1 MKEHKFVIQGGKEL
15 FGTIVNQ
22 TSKNAVLPI
31 MSASLLANGEVKLKN
46 VPKITDV
53 YHMLEILQL
62 LGIAIEK
69 YGHNISLNMSNV
81 RDVGI
86 DSELSKTMRSS
97 LFLLGSYLSRFKH
110 CTLTL
115 PGGCDIG
122 GRPIDIHI
130 KCLKGLGVK
139 VKELGESVFFD
150 ATNAKCGKVKLRM
163 PSVGA
168 TENLVQFASKLKGKT
183 TILNAA
189 REPEVVDLC
198 NFLIAMGAKIS
209 GAGTNRIVVHGVEK
223 LKGVEYTPIPD
234 RIVSGTIMTAVAM
247 CGGDVYILNAGVN
260 QNIKN
265 IEILRSMGC
274 QIETKNDIIHIVSNK
289 NLNSIGCV
297 KTGCYPKF
305 ATDMQSNI
313 LVISC
318 VSNGKTTIYERI
330 FENRFH
336 IVQHLKKMGANI
348 KIISPHKVEIVGT
361 KELAP
366 AEVDALDLRGGAG
379 LVIAGL
385 SAKGETV
392 VNNVGFIDRG
402 YENLE
407 KMFACLNADIRRV

>member
-1 MKEHKFVIQGGKEL
+1 MKENKFVIQGGKKL

-31 MSASLLANGEVKLKN
+31 MSACLLTNGEVKLKN

-62 LGIAIEK
+62 LGVGIK
-69 YGHNISLNMSNV
+69 KFGHNITLNTLNMS
-81 RDVGI
+81 DVGI

-97 LFLLGSYLSRFKH
+97 LFLLGSYLSKFKH

-122 GRPIDIHI
+122 KRPIDIHI
-130 KCLKGLGVK
+130 KSLKKLGVK
-139 VKELGESVFFD
+139 VKELGEFVFFD

-189 REPEVVDLC
+189 KEPEVVDLC
-198 NFLIAMGAKIS
+198 NFLNAMGAKIS
-209 GAGTNRIVVHGVEK
+209 GAGTNKIVVQGVEN

-247 CGGDVYILNAGVN
+247 CGGDVYIYNAGVD

-265 IEILRSMGC
+265 IKILRSMGC

-289 NLNSIGCV
+289 NLNSIRCV
-297 KTGCYPKF
+297 KTGYYPKF
-305 ATDMQSNI
+305 ATDMQSNM
-313 LVISC
+313 LALSC
-318 VSNGKTTIYERI
+318 VVNGKTTIYERI

-336 IVQHLKKMGANI
+336 VVEHLKKMGANI
-348 KIISPHKVEIVGT
+348 KIINPHKVEVIGT
-361 KELAP
+361 KELKS
-366 AEVDALDLRGGAG
+366 AEVDALDLRGGAS
-379 LVIAGL
+379 LVVAGL
-385 SAKGETV
+385 LAKGQTI
-392 VNNVGFIDRG
+392 VNNIGFIDRG

-407 KMFACLNADIRRV
+407 KMFASLNADIRRV